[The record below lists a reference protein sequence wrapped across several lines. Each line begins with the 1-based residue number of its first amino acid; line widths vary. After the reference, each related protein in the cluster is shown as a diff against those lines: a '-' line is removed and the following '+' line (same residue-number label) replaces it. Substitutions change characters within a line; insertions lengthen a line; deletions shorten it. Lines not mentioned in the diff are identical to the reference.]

1 MRGESGSTSNTPIPR
16 TGTRSQISMSQV
28 REVALFEGFLEVVPE
43 SGQVLCV
50 SLIALSVI

>member
-1 MRGESGSTSNTPIPR
+1 LRGESGSTSNTPIPR